1 MENESLLLK
10 MIQIINLPQHFVILD
25 MHSDFFAEVL
35 MVFLS
40 IEIWSERIISGNTFQ
55 FLFWFLTEL
64 VDKD

>member
-40 IEIWSERIISGNTFQ
+40 IEI
-55 FLFWFLTEL
+55 
-64 VDKD
+64 